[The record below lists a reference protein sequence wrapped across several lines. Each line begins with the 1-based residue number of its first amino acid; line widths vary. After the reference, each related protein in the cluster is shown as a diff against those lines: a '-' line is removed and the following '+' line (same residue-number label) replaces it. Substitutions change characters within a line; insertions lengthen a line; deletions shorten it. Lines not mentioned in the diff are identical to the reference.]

1 MREAKPQVSHS
12 FVCLLVGFVCF
23 FFWFAFVK
31 SCMIRPCQK
40 FLLLVQLESGI
51 RASEGKFCALPVD
64 AQQLPLLL

>member
-1 MREAKPQVSHS
+1 
-12 FVCLLVGFVCF
+12 
-23 FFWFAFVK
+23 
-31 SCMIRPCQK
+31 MIRPCQK